1 MGQASSSSRTLRE
14 IRSDDTR
21 ERLLDAALECFA
33 NKGFHATTTRDIS
46 NGAGLSPAALYVHF
60 KSKEDLLYQLSI
72 VGHSRI
78 LDRIRR
84 AGATGSTPPR
94 EKLVDVVR
102 AFVLWQLQTH
112 TRSRVNN
119 HEYGALSPAHRRE
132 VSALR
137 RSVEEEMRRLVD
149 AGIASGHF
157 VTNRPDMTAV
167 AILSLGIDT
176 TRWYREDG
184 KWSADEIADHYCDL
198 ALGMLGAADRAA
210 RPAAAAE

>member
-1 MGQASSSSRTLRE
+1 MGQASSSSRSLRE

-33 NKGFHATTTRDIS
+33 GKGFHATTTRDIS
-46 NGAGLSPAALYVHF
+46 TGAGVSPAALYVHF

-84 AGATGSTPPR
+84 AAATGSTPR
-94 EKLVDVVR
+94 EKLVAVVR

-137 RSVEEEMRRLVD
+137 RTIEEEMRRLVD
-149 AGIASGHF
+149 AGIASEDF
-157 VTNRPDMTAV
+157 VTKRPDMTAV

-198 ALGMLGAADRAA
+198 ALGMLGSVH
-210 RPAAAAE
+210 

>member
-1 MGQASSSSRTLRE
+1 MGQASSTRSLRE

-33 NKGFHATTTRDIS
+33 SKGFHATTTRDIS
-46 NGAGLSPAALYVHF
+46 TGAGVSPAALYVHF

-78 LDRIRR
+78 LDRMRR
-84 AGATGSTPPR
+84 AIAGGSTPR
-94 EKLVDVVR
+94 EKLVAVVR

-119 HEYGALSPAHRRE
+119 HEYAALSAAHHRE

-137 RSVEEEMRRLVD
+137 RTIEEEMRRVVE
-149 AGIASGHF
+149 AGVASGDF
-157 VTNRPDMTAV
+157 VTKKPDMTAV
-167 AILSLGIDT
+167 ALLSLGIDT
-176 TRWYREDG
+176 NRWYREGG

-198 ALGMLGAADRAA
+198 ALGMLGTTDRRAA
-210 RPAAAAE
+210 E